1 MKRLQSQ
8 LLCMKNRE
16 VTVDLI
22 DLFPSSV
29 YPNAPE
35 YGYHDFYELEV
46 YLSGRG
52 VHELNAVPYRVT
64 RGYAY
69 LLLPGDF
76 HRYEMDAD
84 EKMIMYN
91 LKIAKRRMPSRL
103 VERLS
108 ACRHPYAAYFDEAV
122 LLQTVS
128 ELSLLSQ
135 LLKERP
141 VDGGLC
147 DNVIERILL
156 LLCRELATPSLSRE
170 RVPVTAGVEKVISY
184 MEAHYHERITGQM
197 LAEQLGL
204 STNYFGTYFKTHT
217 GMTPV
222 DYLTRVRLSHAARML
237 KSTREKIKTIAHET
251 GFRSPEYFTRVFRDA
266 FGVTPAQY
274 RESLQ

>member
-8 LLCMKNRE
+8 LLCMKNQE
-16 VTVDLI
+16 ILLDFVDLY
-22 DLFPSSV
+22 PSAE

-35 YGYHDFYELEV
+35 YGYHDFYEMEV

-91 LKIAKRRMPSRL
+91 LKIAKRRMPTRL
-103 VERLS
+103 LERLLT
-108 ACRHPYAAYFDEAV
+108 CHHPCVAYFDEAV
-122 LLQTVS
+122 LLQIVS
-128 ELSLLSQ
+128 ELSLLSH
-135 LLKERP
+135 LLAERP
-141 VDGGLC
+141 VDVGLC

-156 LLCRELATPSLSRE
+156 LLCRELSSSPQLRAS
-170 RVPVTAGVEKVISY
+170 VPETQGVEKVISY
-184 MEAHYHERITGQM
+184 MEAHYRESITVRT
-197 LAEQLGL
+197 LAVQLDL

-222 DYLTRVRLSHAARML
+222 DYMRRIRLSHAARML

-274 RESLQ
+274 RESLL

>member
-1 MKRLQSQ
+1 MKRLQTK
-8 LLCMKNRE
+8 LLCMKNQE
-16 VTVDLI
+16 VTLDLI

-91 LKIAKRRMPSRL
+91 LKLSKRRMPDGL
-103 VERLS
+103 IERLS
-108 ACRHPYAAYFDEAV
+108 ACRHPHAVYLDEAV
-122 LLQTVS
+122 LLQMVS
-128 ELSLLSQ
+128 ELSLLSG
-135 LLKERP
+135 LLGERP
-141 VDGGLC
+141 VDEGLC

-156 LLCRELATPSLSRE
+156 LLCRALAAPSLSRE
-170 RVPVTAGVEKVISY
+170 RVPVTAGVEKVMSY
-184 MEAHYHERITGQM
+184 MEAHHHERITGQM

-204 STNYFGTYFKTHT
+204 STNYFGAYFKAHT

-222 DYLTRVRLSHAARML
+222 EYLTRVRLSHAAELL
-237 KSTREKIKTIAHET
+237 KSTREKVKTIARNT
-251 GFRSPEYFTRVFRDA
+251 GFSSPEYFTRVFRDA